1 MLRGSRAIAPVVLT
15 WAALLCGCVHQPT
28 RPSAPIPADLA
39 QLERWQSHGRIAV
52 SAAENGGSG
61 SFTWN
66 QSRDQSNV
74 DIHGPIGIGSVN
86 LKLHGDASRPQVE
99 LRTAKGAVFEGDAAW
114 HELEASLGAPVP
126 AGYLRY
132 WMLGLP
138 APGEHQWISQDPQGA
153 STLEQ
158 SGWRIEYQQYSAD
171 SGARVPTRIRAVN
184 GDARIRIVID
194 AWQLGR

>member
-1 MLRGSRAIAPVVLT
+1 MLGLRAIAPG
-15 WAALLCGCVHQPT
+15 ALAIAMLLSGCVHQPT
-28 RPSAPIPADLA
+28 RPSGPVPADLG
-39 QLERWQSHGRIAV
+39 QLEHWQSHGRIAV
-52 SAAENGGSG
+52 SAADSGGSG

-66 QSRDQSNV
+66 QDRDQSNV
-74 DIHGPIGIGSVN
+74 NIHGPIGIGSVN
-86 LKLHGDASRPQVE
+86 LQLRGDPSSPHVE
-99 LRTAKGAVFEGDAAW
+99 LRTAKGQVFEGDAAW
-114 HELEASLGAPVP
+114 RELEASLGAPVP

-138 APGEHQWISQDPQGA
+138 APGDHQWISQDPQGS

-171 SGARVPTRIRAVN
+171 AGARVPTRIRAVS
-184 GDARIRIVID
+184 GDARVRIVID